1 MLIIVRVAS
10 SSVNWTLALAVTS
23 ELLFSQKKEGKEQEQ
38 ERDSLM
44 ELLNS
49 DRSVVLAVSTTLE
62 ISAIRKEN
70 ETMLGVADYL
80 SNKTICVNN
89 IWLNMSVQL

>member
-1 MLIIVRVAS
+1 MLIIVRVTS
-10 SSVNWTLALAVTS
+10 PSVNWTLALAVTS
-23 ELLFSQKKEGKEQEQ
+23 ELLFSQKKEGEEQ

-44 ELLNS
+44 QLLNS

-70 ETMLGVADYL
+70 ETMLGVTDYL

>member
-1 MLIIVRVAS
+1 MLIIVRVTS

-23 ELLFSQKKEGKEQEQ
+23 ELLFSQKKEGEEQ

-44 ELLNS
+44 QLLNS

-70 ETMLGVADYL
+70 ETMLGVTDYL

>member
-10 SSVNWTLALAVTS
+10 SSLNWTLALAVTS
-23 ELLFSQKKEGKEQEQ
+23 ELLFSQKKEGEEQ

-44 ELLNS
+44 QLLNS

-70 ETMLGVADYL
+70 ETMLGVTDYL

>member
-1 MLIIVRVAS
+1 MIVRVAS
-10 SSVNWTLALAVTS
+10 PSVNWTLALAVTS
-23 ELLFSQKKEGKEQEQ
+23 ELLFSQKKEGEEQ

-44 ELLNS
+44 QLLNS

-70 ETMLGVADYL
+70 ETMLGVTDYL

>member
-1 MLIIVRVAS
+1 M
-10 SSVNWTLALAVTS
+10 AVTS
-23 ELLFSQKKEGKEQEQ
+23 ELLFSQKKEEQ

-80 SNKTICVNN
+80 SNKTICVKN
-89 IWLNMSVQL
+89 I

>member
-23 ELLFSQKKEGKEQEQ
+23 ELLFSQKKEGEEQ

-44 ELLNS
+44 QLLNS

-70 ETMLGVADYL
+70 ETMLGVTDYL

>member
-1 MLIIVRVAS
+1 M
-10 SSVNWTLALAVTS
+10 TS
-23 ELLFSQKKEGKEQEQ
+23 ELLFSQKKEGEEQ

-44 ELLNS
+44 QLLNS

-62 ISAIRKEN
+62 SSAIRKEN
-70 ETMLGVADYL
+70 ETMLGVTDYL

-89 IWLNMSVQL
+89 I

>member
-1 MLIIVRVAS
+1 M
-10 SSVNWTLALAVTS
+10 TS
-23 ELLFSQKKEGKEQEQ
+23 ELLFSQKKEGEEQEQ
-38 ERDSLM
+38 DSLM

-70 ETMLGVADYL
+70 ETMLGVTDYL

-89 IWLNMSVQL
+89 ILLNMSVQL

>member
-23 ELLFSQKKEGKEQEQ
+23 ELLFSQKKEGEEQ
-38 ERDSLM
+38 ERESLM
-44 ELLNS
+44 QLLNS

-70 ETMLGVADYL
+70 ETMLGVTDYL

>member
-10 SSVNWTLALAVTS
+10 PSVNWTLALAVTS
-23 ELLFSQKKEGKEQEQ
+23 ELLFSQKKEGEEQ

-44 ELLNS
+44 QLLNS

-70 ETMLGVADYL
+70 ETMLGVTDYL

>member
-1 MLIIVRVAS
+1 MLIIVRVVS

-23 ELLFSQKKEGKEQEQ
+23 ELLFSQKKEGEEQ

-44 ELLNS
+44 QLLNS

-70 ETMLGVADYL
+70 ETMLGVTDYL

>member
-1 MLIIVRVAS
+1 MLIIVRVTS
-10 SSVNWTLALAVTS
+10 SSLNWTLALAVTW
-23 ELLFSQKKEGKEQEQ
+23 ELLFSQKKEEQEQ
-38 ERDSLM
+38 DSLM

-70 ETMLGVADYL
+70 ETMLGVTDYL

>member
-1 MLIIVRVAS
+1 M
-10 SSVNWTLALAVTS
+10 TS
-23 ELLFSQKKEGKEQEQ
+23 ELLFSQKKEGEEQ

-44 ELLNS
+44 QLLNS

-70 ETMLGVADYL
+70 ETMLGVTDYL

-89 IWLNMSVQL
+89 I

>member
-1 MLIIVRVAS
+1 MLIIVRVTS
-10 SSVNWTLALAVTS
+10 SSLNWTLALAVTS
-23 ELLFSQKKEGKEQEQ
+23 ELLFSQKKEEQ

-44 ELLNS
+44 QLLNS

-70 ETMLGVADYL
+70 ETMLGVTDYL

>member
-1 MLIIVRVAS
+1 MLIIVRVTS
-10 SSVNWTLALAVTS
+10 SSVNWTLALTVTS
-23 ELLFSQKKEGKEQEQ
+23 ELLFSQKKEGEEQ

-44 ELLNS
+44 QLLNS

-70 ETMLGVADYL
+70 ETMLGVTDYL

>member
-23 ELLFSQKKEGKEQEQ
+23 ELLFSQKKEGEEQ
-38 ERDSLM
+38 DSLM
-44 ELLNS
+44 QLLNS

-70 ETMLGVADYL
+70 ETMLGVTDYL

>member
-23 ELLFSQKKEGKEQEQ
+23 ELLFSQKKEGEEQ

-44 ELLNS
+44 QLLNS

-62 ISAIRKEN
+62 SSAIRKEN
-70 ETMLGVADYL
+70 ETMLGVTDYL

>member
-1 MLIIVRVAS
+1 MLIIVRVTS
-10 SSVNWTLALAVTS
+10 SSLNWTLALAVTS
-23 ELLFSQKKEGKEQEQ
+23 ELLFSQKKEGEEQ

-44 ELLNS
+44 QLLNS

-70 ETMLGVADYL
+70 ETMLGVTDYL

>member
-1 MLIIVRVAS
+1 M
-10 SSVNWTLALAVTS
+10 TS
-23 ELLFSQKKEGKEQEQ
+23 ELLFSQKKEGEEQ

-44 ELLNS
+44 QLLNS

-70 ETMLGVADYL
+70 ETMLGVTDYL

>member
-23 ELLFSQKKEGKEQEQ
+23 ELLFSQKKEEQ

-44 ELLNS
+44 QLLNS

-70 ETMLGVADYL
+70 ETMLGVTDYL

>member
-10 SSVNWTLALAVTS
+10 PSVNWTLALAVTS
-23 ELLFSQKKEGKEQEQ
+23 ELLFSQKKEGEEQ

-44 ELLNS
+44 QLLNS

-70 ETMLGVADYL
+70 ETMLGVTDYL
-80 SNKTICVNN
+80 SNKTICVNS

>member
-1 MLIIVRVAS
+1 MLIIVRVTS
-10 SSVNWTLALAVTS
+10 SSLNWTLALAVTS
-23 ELLFSQKKEGKEQEQ
+23 ELLFSQKKEGEEQEW
-38 ERDSLM
+38 DSLM
-44 ELLNS
+44 QLLNS

-70 ETMLGVADYL
+70 ETMLGVTDYL

>member
-1 MLIIVRVAS
+1 M
-10 SSVNWTLALAVTS
+10 TS
-23 ELLFSQKKEGKEQEQ
+23 ELLFSQKKEGKEQE
-38 ERDSLM
+38 RDKVM

-62 ISAIRKEN
+62 TSAIRKEN
-70 ETMLGVADYL
+70 EMMLAVTDYL

-89 IWLNMSVQL
+89 I